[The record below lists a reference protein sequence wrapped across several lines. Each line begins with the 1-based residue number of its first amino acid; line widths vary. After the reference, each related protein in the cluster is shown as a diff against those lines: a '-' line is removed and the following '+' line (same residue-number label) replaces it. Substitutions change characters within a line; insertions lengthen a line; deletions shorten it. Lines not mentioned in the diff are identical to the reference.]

1 MDAED
6 ELFGIKLQWLE
17 ILGNPIDWR
26 EPEAIMSK
34 LPGAVV
40 VDAKGLY
47 DKLQTTVYTFR
58 GKEKRT
64 DVEAMTLKEGTQA
77 SNNWMIWVHGDAQL
91 ANSLTK
97 GHEPG
102 QLRMYFNS
110 GHRWKLVYDA
120 KYQSAR
126 KRKAAGILPFENH
139 RGS

>member
-1 MDAED
+1 M
-6 ELFGIKLQWLE
+6 
-17 ILGNPIDWR
+17 
-26 EPEAIMSK
+26 
-34 LPGAVV
+34 
-40 VDAKGLY
+40 
-47 DKLQTTVYTFR
+47 

-64 DVEAMTLKEGTQA
+64 DVEAMTLKEGTTA
-77 SNNWMIWVHGDAQL
+77 ANNWMLWVHGDAQL

-126 KRKAAGILPFENH
+126 KRRAAGILPFENVPPEVVKSSDAC
-139 RGS
+139 REFNAGAAAEGFPEYEISSGEESDE